1 MLKAILD
8 VACDTSLFTKETNH
22 AIPQNCEAVITD
34 PELIKGAL
42 EAWKTWAKYDTFDLL
57 LQALLLL
64 LRDQH
69 SQREFNAT
77 QLNRINAVDILL
89 TLCKV
94 FYSLN

>member
-8 VACDTSLFTKETNH
+8 VACDGSLFTKESSH
-22 AIPQNCEAVITD
+22 QIPQDCEAVIID

-42 EAWKTWAKYDTFDLL
+42 EAWRTWTKYDTFDLL

-77 QLNRINAVDILL
+77 QLNRIGTVDTLL

-94 FYSLN
+94 KFE